1 MHASRDDE
9 GRLTVVEPAEG
20 SGLAPVVGQMLF
32 MPLTMMMYGLNLLAR
47 TARVT
52 PSTAAAAPGR
62 RPALSQEQSAYAD
75 PDTGGDPP
83 PVAPPTGW
91 STLQPGWRRPTLAL
105 VRAEHGEPPQQQQ
118 PRNPERHEPT
128 GSEEHSRM
136 VDNKNLQD
144 DMLKT
149 VRYWISFEKRDYE
162 AVLYDGIDHVY
173 DNLTDAQF
181 TAWKMAEFMQK
192 LAAKGVRL
200 PYAWH
205 DKKASFFTVDTA
217 NKDEQG
223 RPYLSDIDHK
233 DKKYLTV
240 DWEVVGRVVRR
251 KGRFD
256 ERKTEALETIAET
269 IEQCCDGKLPVTLV
283 EDGK

>member
-1 MHASRDDE
+1 MSTPRDDE
-9 GRLTVVEPAEG
+9 RRLTLAPEPAEP

-47 TARVT
+47 TARGA
-52 PSTAAAAPGR
+52 SNGGAPPAGR
-62 RPALSQEQSAYAD
+62 RPAPVTEARAYAEPGSD
-75 PDTGGDPP
+75 GSPP
-83 PVAPPTGW
+83 QVAPPSGW
-91 STLQPGWRRPTLAL
+91 STLQPGWRRPNLEL
-105 VRAEHGEPPQQQQ
+105 VRGEGSQQTHHQEQ
-118 PRNPERHEPT
+118 RNSEGHEPR
-128 GSEEHSRM
+128 GSEEQRSM

-162 AVLYDGIDHVY
+162 AVLHDGIDHVY

-181 TAWKMAEFMQK
+181 TAWKMAEFMQLLK
-192 LAAKGVRL
+192 SDTVAIPFAWKG
-200 PYAWH
+200 
-205 DKKASFFTVDTA
+205 KKVSFFTADAGGQHV
-217 NKDEQG
+217 
-223 RPYLSDIDHK
+223 SDFDHS

-256 ERKTEALETIAET
+256 ERKTEALETIADKLN
-269 IEQCCDGKLPVTLV
+269 CDGTLM
-283 EDGK
+283 GTIAGPKP